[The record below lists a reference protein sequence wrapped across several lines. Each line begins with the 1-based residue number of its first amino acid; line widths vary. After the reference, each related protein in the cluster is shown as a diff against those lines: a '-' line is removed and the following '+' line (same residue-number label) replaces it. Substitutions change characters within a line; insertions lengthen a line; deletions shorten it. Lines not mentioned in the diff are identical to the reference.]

1 MIISWTTE
9 FFSLSCYTNQ
19 RKLLATR
26 IQPYSNFYEMSGLMS
41 NEVLLVSKKILNEM
55 KEYYKNQLKSKT
67 PPGSFFAAKKG
78 AVNITA
84 YNSGKVLFQGSQSAT
99 EAAIWESKGELAEK
113 KPKAKKADSTLPSG
127 FSSWSVL
134 GSDEVG
140 NGSYFGPLTVVAAY
154 VDRSQFELLKELG
167 VRDSK
172 EMTDKEICRVA
183 KDLITFLPYSLLNVM
198 PEKYNRIQPTMTQ
211 GKMKAVLHNQAL
223 HHVLTKIAP
232 TTPEAILIDQFELPS
247 TYFKHI
253 QDQSVQVKE
262 TVYFQTKGESHHL
275 AVAAASIIARY
286 AFLNG
291 LDELT
296 KEAGMKIPSGA
307 GSNSDLVAAKLLKR
321 GGLSLLNKYAKLHFA
336 NTEKAK
342 KIAGYK

>member
-1 MIISWTTE
+1 
-9 FFSLSCYTNQ
+9 
-19 RKLLATR
+19 
-26 IQPYSNFYEMSGLMS
+26 MS
-41 NEVLLVSKKILNEM
+41 NEVLLVSKTTLNEM
-55 KEYYKNQLKSKT
+55 KEYYKSYLKPNT
-67 PPGSFFAAKKG
+67 PPGSLFAAKKG

-84 YNSGKVLFQGSQSAT
+84 YKSGKVLFQGNNST
-99 EAAIWESKGELAEK
+99 NEVTIWKAKGEITKK
-113 KPKAKKADSTLPSG
+113 KPKVKSVDSSLPNG
-127 FSSWSVL
+127 FSDWSVL

-140 NGSYFGPLTVVAAY
+140 TGSYFGPLTVVAAY
-154 VDRSQFELLKELG
+154 VDRSQFELLRELG

-183 KDLITFLPYSLLNVM
+183 KDLVTFLPYSLLNVM
-198 PEKYNRIQPTMTQ
+198 PEKYNHIQPTMTQ

-232 TTPEAILIDQFELPS
+232 ITPEAILIDQFELPT

-253 QDQSVQVKE
+253 QDQTVQVKE
-262 TVYFQTKGESHHL
+262 NVYFQTKGESHHL

-286 AFLNG
+286 AFLTG
-291 LDELT
+291 LEDLT
-296 KEAGMKIPSGA
+296 KEAGTKIPSGA
-307 GSNSDLVAAKLLKR
+307 GSNVDLVAAKLLKR
-321 GGLSLLNKYAKLHFA
+321 GGVSLLNKYVKLHFA